1 MTQVSFVPTRR
12 RILSAAAG
20 TAVLGTGWVGSALA
34 QPKEFKIGFFIALSG
49 PASLFGPTQRAC
61 ADLAAEKINKAGG
74 ILGRPV
80 KLIFTDAGGRRPR
93 RPSRRCALMLEDKVD
108 LFIGSHDSATR
119 EANIATIK
127 GKVPY
132 IYSPVYE
139 GGECSPNV
147 FCLGETPP
155 QQAQPA
161 IEFLAKEKNAKTFH
175 LIGDDYV
182 WPRKVQRAGEEVRR
196 RVRRQGRRRGVRAV
210 RRAEQVRGGGH
221 AHQGGQA
228 RRGVRTLVGA
238 DNVNFNR
245 TFAGFGLDKTSPRCR
260 CCSRRTRCSASA
272 PRTAQPVLVHGLLR
286 EQPVGGAEGVQGR
299 VHGQYGDKAPQLAT
313 IGADCYSALNLAKAL
328 FDKAGSAD
336 CEEAAGRVRGPAV
349 RQRVGPRDDARPPG
363 RQGHVPRQLQGHAVR
378 GHQDHQ
384 GVKSGTP
391 AAPERAGSP
400 RRRWSRV
407 VVLVAQA
414 LNALF
419 GIAVARDPRARPR
432 RRASA
437 CSAC

>member
-1 MTQVSFVPTRR
+1 MTQVPFVPARR

-34 QPKEFKIGFFIALSG
+34 QAKEFKVGFFIALSG

-74 ILGRPV
+74 IMGRQV
-80 KLIFTDAGGRRPR
+80 KLIFTDAGGPPAETAKSAVR
-93 RPSRRCALMLEDKVD
+93 LMLEDKVD
-108 LFIGSHDSATR
+108 LLIGSHDSATR

-161 IEFLAKEKNAKTFH
+161 IEFLAKEKKLKTFH

-182 WPRKVQRAGEEVRR
+182 WPRKVNEQVKKFVAEYGGKVVGEEYVPF
-196 RVRRQGRRRGVRAV
+196 GAPNKFEEAV
-210 RRAEQVRGGGH
+210 TRIKAAKPDAVI
-221 AHQGGQA
+221 A
-228 RRGVRTLVGA
+228 TLVGA

-245 TFAGFGLDKTSPRCR
+245 TFAGFGLDKTIARLS
-260 CCSRRTRCSASA
+260 
-272 PRTAQPVLVHGLLR
+272 LLL
-286 EQPVGGAEGVQGR
+286 EENTLMGVGAENSANLYSCMGYFANNPSDAAKAFKAEYMAK
-299 VHGQYGDKAPQLAT
+299 YGEKAPQLAT

-328 FDKAGSAD
+328 FDKAGAADARKLASASEGLVFD
-336 CEEAAGRVRGPAV
+336 TASGRVTMR
-349 RQRVGPRDDARPPG
+349 G
-363 RQGHVPRQLQGHAVR
+363 RQVDKDMYLAQCKGTQFEVIKTLKAI
-378 GHQDHQ
+378 
-384 GVKSGTP
+384 KSGT
-391 AAPERAGSP
+391 ACRA
-400 RRRWSRV
+400 
-407 VVLVAQA
+407 
-414 LNALF
+414 
-419 GIAVARDPRARPR
+419 
-432 RRASA
+432 
-437 CSAC
+437 